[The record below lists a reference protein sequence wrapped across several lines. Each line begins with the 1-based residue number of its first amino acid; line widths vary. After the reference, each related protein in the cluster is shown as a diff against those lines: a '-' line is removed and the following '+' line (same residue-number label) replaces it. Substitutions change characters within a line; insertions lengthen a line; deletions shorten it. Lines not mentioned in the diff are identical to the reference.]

1 MITRAG
7 WLVTHIYEH
16 YMFAQSKFKND
27 FVVMNQKSRQAATSS
42 IEKDFYKFLNNN
54 NFGIECRNN
63 IENCYLE
70 PIYDDFSEISYIT
83 RYANIYHNKPFR
95 NFFSTAILKSESTET
110 YTAKIF
116 ALDKEDPTYQSR
128 RNYYERKMNE
138 ELRAVESFEKK

>member
-1 MITRAG
+1 
-7 WLVTHIYEH
+7 
-16 YMFAQSKFKND
+16 MFAQSKFKND

-42 IEKDFYKFLNNN
+42 IEKDFYKFLNNT

-63 IENCYLE
+63 IDNCYLE

-128 RNYYERKMNE
+128 RNYYERKNE
-138 ELRAVESFEKK
+138 